1 MNPNSNQRCGCS
13 CRPQIPAPPCI
24 NTDCH
29 CNPCGTL
36 PPSPPPMPP
45 VRPQHHN
52 CGNPQRPGSVIP
64 SVSQANQPTRTTAS
78 AAMQSPL
85 QPGQP
90 AHAAV
95 SPTIQSVQQ
104 TNQQANTAVSSAMQP
119 TQQANQHSNAAVS
132 PSMHPGTSGTASKSC
147 GCQSG
152 TPLAPNG
159 GLCQMTIGMAYVP
172 WQKWSH
178 TYPMEQG
185 FTRGTIFPELD
196 FPFLMGRCH

>member
-1 MNPNSNQRCGCS
+1 MNRNSNQRCGCS
-13 CRPQIPAPPCI
+13 YRPQIPAPPCI

-29 CNPCGTL
+29 CDPCSTL

-45 VRPQHHN
+45 VRPPHHN
-52 CGNPQRPGSVIP
+52 CGNLQRPGSVTP
-64 SVSQANQPTRTTAS
+64 LVSQANQLTNTTAS

-90 AHAAV
+90 AHTTV
-95 SPTIQSVQQ
+95 SPTIQSVHQ
-104 TNQQANTAVSSAMQP
+104 TNQQANTAGSSAMQ
-119 TQQANQHSNAAVS
+119 QSNAAIS
-132 PSMHPGTSGTASKSC
+132 SSIQPGTSGTASQDC

-152 TPLAPNG
+152 NLLAPNG
-159 GLCQMTIGMAYVP
+159 GLCQMSLGMGYVP

>member
-52 CGNPQRPGSVIP
+52 CGSSPQPDP
-64 SVSQANQPTRTTAS
+64 AMPPVSQAGQLANTAAS
-78 AAMQSPL
+78 AAMQPPL

-90 AHAAV
+90 AD
-95 SPTIQSVQQ
+95 
-104 TNQQANTAVSSAMQP
+104 TAVSSAMQP
-119 TQQANQHSNAAVS
+119 ASTS
-132 PSMHPGTSGTASKSC
+132 PQPGTSGAPSKGC

-152 TPLAPNG
+152 NPLTPNG
-159 GLCQMTIGMAYVP
+159 GLCQMTIGMGYVP